1 MKTSINHGR
10 MRSSNK
16 RFILDYIRKNGPVSK
31 KEISDRLKMSFT
43 AVTTFVSELLTE
55 NTIVAHGNAKSSGG
69 RKSELFQPNPD
80 AFYVFGADIQVDR
93 LVILLQ
99 DFCGNLRERQEI
111 PLTQSGER
119 YIASLL
125 SDSIRLTYQKTGLP
139 QNKLAGI
146 GISVPGIVNSA
157 SGLVELAPN
166 LNWRRVDL
174 QQLLQVRPV
183 VIANEAN
190 AAAFGELYYGFAQE
204 AVSAIFLSV
213 GHGIGSGLIFDH
225 RLFAGGNF
233 IAGEFG
239 HMSLDPHG
247 PVCRCG
253 KRGCWETYASNEAA
267 LRLYEQLAGRKPP
280 GGFETIIDLYQQ
292 NNPIAQRIIRETVY
306 YLGVGI
312 SNLINGLNPELIVIG
327 GSLGTIGERVYPE
340 LLNTVKGLSLAPS
353 FDGVAIRFSKF
364 GNDAA
369 ALGAASMAIDRHL
382 NSI

>member
-1 MKTSINHGR
+1 MKTIINHGR

-16 RFILDYIRKNGPVSK
+16 RFILDYIRKNGPISR
-31 KEISDRLKMSFT
+31 KEISDRLEMSFT
-43 AVTTFVSELLTE
+43 AVTTFVSELLADH
-55 NTIVAHGNAKSSGG
+55 TIVVQGSAKSSGG
-69 RKSELFQPNPD
+69 RKSELFHPNPD

-99 DFCGNLRERQEI
+99 DFCGNLWEREEI
-111 PLTQSGER
+111 PLTQSGEH

-125 SDSIRLTYQKTGLP
+125 SDSIRQTYQKTGLSRD
-139 QNKLAGI
+139 KLAGI
-146 GISVPGIVNSA
+146 GVSVPGIVNSV

-166 LNWRRVDL
+166 LHWRQVDL
-174 QQLLQVRPV
+174 QQLLPDRLII
-183 VIANEAN
+183 IANEAN

-225 RLFAGGNF
+225 RLFTGGNF

-239 HMSLDPHG
+239 HMTLDPHG

-253 KRGCWETYASNEAA
+253 KRGCWESYASNEAA
-267 LRLYEQLAGRKPP
+267 LRLYEHLAGRKPAD
-280 GGFETIIDLYQQ
+280 FESIIELYLQ
-292 NNPIAQRIIRETVY
+292 NDPIAQRVIGETVY

-327 GSLGTIGERVYPE
+327 GSLGSIGERIYPG
-340 LLNTVKGLSLAPS
+340 LLDTVKALSLAPS
-353 FDGVAIRFSKF
+353 FHGVTIRFSKS

-369 ALGAASMAIDRHL
+369 ALGAASMATDRHL

>member
-43 AVTTFVSELLTE
+43 AVTTFISELLAE
-55 NTIVAHGNAKSSGG
+55 NTIIVHGNAKSSGG

-80 AFYVFGADIQVDR
+80 AFYVCGADIQVDR

-99 DFCGNLRERQEI
+99 DFCGNLWKRQEI
-111 PLTQSGER
+111 LLTQSGER

-125 SDSIRLTYQKTGLP
+125 SDSIRQIYQSTGLP
-139 QNKLAGI
+139 RNKLAGI
-146 GISVPGIVNSA
+146 GVSVPGIVNSV

-166 LNWRRVDL
+166 LNWRQVDL
-174 QQLLQVRPV
+174 EQLLPDRPI

-190 AAAFGELYYGFAQE
+190 AAACGELYYGFAQE
-204 AVSAIFLSV
+204 ALSSVFLSV

-225 RLFAGGNF
+225 RLFTGGNF
-233 IAGEFG
+233 LAGEFG
-239 HMSLDPHG
+239 HMTLDPHG

-267 LRLYEQLAGRKPP
+267 LRLYEQLADRKPA
-280 GGFETIIDLYQQ
+280 GIEAIIDLYLQ
-292 NNPIAQRIIRETVY
+292 NDPIAQRVIGEIVY

-327 GSLGTIGERVYPE
+327 GSLGTIGERIYPE
-340 LLNTVKGLSLAPS
+340 LLDTVKAFSLAPS
-353 FDGVAIRFSKF
+353 FQEVAIRFSKF

-369 ALGAASMAIDRHL
+369 ALGAASMAIDLHL